1 MNNGKAPTR
10 GSGFVDEMK
19 AKPSFAQRERDSSA
33 HAVES
38 MPMKPTENNF
48 QIPKLKP
55 ITRQASLPEPS
66 IVSSQPRRSSETDFL
81 NKTRKNVVSEL
92 ERYFDRFIFIK
103 LN

>member
-33 HAVES
+33 HAIES
-38 MPMKPTENNF
+38 MPIMKPTENNF
-48 QIPKLKP
+48 QVPKLKP
-55 ITRQASLPEPS
+55 IRQTSLPEPS
-66 IVSSQPRRSSETDFL
+66 IVSNQPRRSSETDFL

-92 ERYFDRFIFIK
+92 ERYFY
-103 LN
+103 